1 MAFNKNSQMANR
13 YGLNT
18 KIYKYGEYTGGESDQ
33 AIMTINFANIS
44 EIALS
49 GDTVWATGGQSHGNI
64 VGFNNPLTGTF
75 KLSTQIMT
83 TELLALIAGQDI
95 DTTTNTVVFEN
106 TASNTMP
113 KYFTITSETVW
124 QSKDGETFNE
134 DLTFHKAI
142 AKRALNISYNGD
154 GDPVSVDIEF
164 ELAQDDNGKLLTI
177 AKESATDPDATEG
190 TEGQE

>member
-1 MAFNKNSQMANR
+1 MAYSKTSQMANR

-18 KIYKYGEYTGGESDQ
+18 KIYDYSTYTGTSDTELL
-33 AIMTINFANIS
+33 TIDFANVSDIQ
-44 EIALS
+44 LS

-83 TELLALIAGQDI
+83 TQLLALIAGQDLS
-95 DTTTNTVVFEN
+95 TTTDTVVFEN
-106 TASNTMP
+106 TAANTMP
-113 KYFTITSETVW
+113 KYFVITSETVW

-142 AKRALNISYNGD
+142 AKRALNIQYNGD

-164 ELAQDDNGKLLTI
+164 ELAQNDDGKLLTI
-177 AKESATDPDATEG
+177 KKESAS
-190 TEGQE
+190 QE